1 MNAAVT
7 TIALG
12 AAFLS
17 LSGQSQTKD
26 IAPAQPD
33 AHRLQTGQFT
43 YRDSNNGKELGSS
56 KITIEKE
63 VATGIY
69 DFSNESKGA
78 FAQEWVTTATPSF
91 TPLSARLS
99 FGIASTSPPYFDLT
113 YAHGRVTG
121 SLASRTHAEHGQRR
135 SIEAFISP
143 DTVDQRIDWATVL
156 ASDLHP
162 GRQFQFSVYDPGI
175 GTSHVL
181 ASVGPL
187 EQVHVL
193 AGSFQIFRITYRV
206 SKATGAEQ
214 YVVFA
219 TQSLP
224 RVMIRE
230 DFPDGTTSELV
241 ETAK

>member
-26 IAPAQPD
+26 IAAAQPD

-43 YRDSNNGKELGSS
+43 YKDSNNGKELGSS

-63 VATGIY
+63 VVTGNY

-78 FAQEWVTTATPSF
+78 FAQQWVATATPSF
-91 TPLSARLS
+91 TPLSASLS
-99 FGIASTSPPYFDLT
+99 FGTGSNSSPYFDLT
-113 YAHGRVTG
+113 YSPGKVTG
-121 SLASRTHAEHGQRR
+121 YLVSRTQSELGHKQPVE
-135 SIEAFISP
+135 SVISP

-156 ASDLHP
+156 ASDLQP

-175 GTSHVL
+175 GTSHVI

-187 EQVHVL
+187 EQVHVP

>member
-1 MNAAVT
+1 MNEVVT

-17 LSGQSQTKD
+17 WPCQSQTKD
-26 IAPAQPD
+26 ITPAQLD

-63 VATGIY
+63 VVTGNY
-69 DFSNESKGA
+69 DFSNESKGP
-78 FAQEWVTTATPSF
+78 FAQQWVATATPSF

-99 FGIASTSPPYFDLT
+99 FGAGSNNSPYFDLT
-113 YAHGRVTG
+113 YSPGRVTG
-121 SLASRTHAEHGQRR
+121 YLASRTQSELGHKQPVE
-135 SIEAFISP
+135 SVISP

-156 ASDLHP
+156 ASDLQP

-187 EQVHVL
+187 EQVHVP

-219 TQSLP
+219 TKTLP
-224 RVMIRE
+224 RVMVRE

-241 ETAK
+241 GTAK